1 MLIFIV
7 IILLASLGNLL
18 VIISVIRTKNLRRQ
32 KAYYFVVSLAVAGG
46 SSVISL
52 HIYNLNWTDDVS
64 CSDLSVS
71 MGAMVFN
78 AINVVLDGHWMF
90 SVWLCDMYNAMD
102 VVFST
107 ASILNLFCISMY
119 RWVSSL
125 YQSQVTALIQRLVKL
140 MTCVDEE

>member
-1 MLIFIV
+1 MISRLTDAWLDMLG
-7 IILLASLGNLL
+7 LLLT
-18 VIISVIRTKNLRRQ
+18 TKNKMDIKRRFIETSLRT
-32 KAYYFVVSLAVAGG
+32 G
-46 SSVISL
+46 
-52 HIYNLNWTDDVS
+52 LNVRRG
-64 CSDLSVS
+64 LQRLVR
-71 MGAMVFN
+71 VFN
-78 AINVVLDGHWMF
+78 AITVILNGQWIF
-90 SVWLCDMYNAMD
+90 SAWLCDMYNAMD